1 MLSKAGLKKAPE
13 LEEAHIDIDGVFD
26 KPSENT

>member
-13 LEEAHIDIDGVFD
+13 LEEARIEGVFD
-26 KPSENT
+26 KPSENIW